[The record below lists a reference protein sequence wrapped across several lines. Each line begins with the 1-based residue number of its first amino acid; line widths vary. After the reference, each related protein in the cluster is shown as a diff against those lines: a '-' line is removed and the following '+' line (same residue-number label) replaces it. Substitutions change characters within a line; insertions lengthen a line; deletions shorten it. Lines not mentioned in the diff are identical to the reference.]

1 LKDRTTWEVFEA
13 ERAALIDYPGRFDG
27 FHATPASVSKSCL
40 VRFDRNRYSVAAK
53 AVSQPVQVQAYAE
66 RVVIRLDGEI
76 VGEHARRFGRD
87 KTAYNPWHYVP
98 ALGAKPGALRN
109 GAPFKSL
116 PLRRRGTGSC
126 RRPWL
131 RCAGAWPAMMTATGS
146 SSPCLPAV
154 LEDGLAAVEAACTEA
169 LAAGLASRD
178 VILNILSRG
187 RDEPQPP
194 TIATPARLTLV
205 QEPVADCTRYD
216 RLRAPALGDAGGA
229 A

>member
-1 LKDRTTWEVFEA
+1 MKDRTTWEVFEA

-40 VRFDRNRYSVAAK
+40 VCFDRNRYSVAAK
-53 AVSQPVQVQAYAE
+53 AVGQPVQVQAYAD

-98 ALGAKPGALRN
+98 ALARKPGALRN
-109 GAPFKSL
+109 GAPFKDWEL
-116 PLRRRGTGSC
+116 PPALAGVRRH
-126 RRPWL
+126 L
-131 RCAGAWPAMMTATGS
+131 AGHDDGDRQFVAILA
-146 SSPCLPAV
+146 AV

-187 RDEPQPP
+187 RDGPRPP
-194 TIATPARLTLV
+194 AITTPARLTLAV
-205 QEPVADCTRYD
+205 EPIADCTRYD
-216 RLRAPALGDAGGA
+216 RLRSTALGDAGGA